1 MDYREII
8 SQAFHKKREINPR
21 YSLRAFARDISVSPS
36 RLSEVMTGKGELS
49 REKAVVV
56 AKKLALPPMLT
67 LDFPDMI
74 DVRSA
79 PSESERA
86 RAAARIE
93 KRKKSSK
100 KTRKFFNDEHFAK
113 IFEPKLHVIW
123 NFMQLRA
130 FDGNP
135 ETILKFINI
144 NSIELYDALR
154 GLEGLGLAKRDG
166 LKWHAVTD
174 QFTAGNKMSSE
185 VIRAYHRKMADAG
198 KSSIDTLQ
206 FGERHLHSVIIPFN
220 SSRFGEVQEKITQF
234 TLSLNDEFGSP
245 ADADAVYGLALQF
258 FKMLGTISSQKP
270 NQK

>member
-8 SQAFHKKREINPR
+8 SQAFHKKREVNPR

-49 REKAVVV
+49 RDKAVIV

-67 LDFPDMI
+67 LDFLDMI
-74 DVRSA
+74 DAKSA
-79 PSESERA
+79 PSESDRA
-86 RAAARIE
+86 RAVARIE
-93 KRKKSSK
+93 KRQKSSK
-100 KTRKFFNDEHFAK
+100 NSRKFFNDEHFAK
-113 IFEPKLHVIW
+113 IFEPKFHVIW
-123 NFMQLRA
+123 NFMQLSSY
-130 FDGNP
+130 DGNP

-154 GLEGLGLAKRDG
+154 VLEGQGLAKRAG

-174 QFTAGNKMSSE
+174 QFTAGNKLSSE

-220 SSRFGEVQEKITQF
+220 TSRFGEIQEKITAF

-245 ADADAVYGLALQF
+245 TDANSVYGLALQF
-258 FKMLGTISSQKP
+258 FKMLGSTPPQKP
-270 NQK
+270 NHK